1 MQRLRVRF
9 GRGNEVKYISHLDLM
24 RFWERAIRR
33 SGLSLAYT
41 EGFNPHPRISL
52 AAPLSVGVTSEAE
65 LMDVFLDRWDS
76 PNMFINRVT
85 EQLPEGIALYGAM
98 PVGLNIPSLQSQ
110 VRFAEYNVV
119 VKNEGEDAVP
129 DVDRAIDSLLEAK
142 ELPWHHYRDTGARH
156 YDLRALIDDL
166 WAISSTGNR
175 YTLGMRLRCDS
186 GGTGRPEQVVK
197 ALGFTGYPESIHRTG
212 LLLS

>member
-9 GRGNEVKYISHLDLM
+9 GRGDEIKYISHLDLM

-85 EQLPEGIALYGAM
+85 EQLPDGITLFGAM
-98 PVGLNIPSLQSQ
+98 PVGLNIPSLQSR
-110 VRFAEYNVV
+110 VRFAEYNVI
-119 VKNEGEDAVP
+119 VKNEGEGAVP

-142 ELPWHHYRDTGARH
+142 ELAWHHYRDTGARH
-156 YDLRALIDDL
+156 YDLRPLIDDL
-166 WAISSTGNR
+166 WTVSSAGNT

-197 ALGFTGYPESIHRTG
+197 ALGFTGYPESIHRTR